1 MGCWEARGTVLCW
14 EARGTVLHT
23 TSAPRTLAALRSWS
37 GSWEESRCPA
47 PAPGVLSPSPLPR
60 PLMAAPHLHRG
71 LWVSELLP
79 QIVLTQPKLQSYNIY
94 VPPGDASVV
103 GFYKFP
109 G

>member
-1 MGCWEARGTVLCW
+1 MGCWGGSRD
-14 EARGTVLHT
+14 
-23 TSAPRTLAALRSWS
+23 SASRHECPCTLAALRSWS

-47 PAPGVLSPSPLPR
+47 PAPGVLSLSPLPR

-71 LWVSELLP
+71 FWVSEILP
-79 QIVLTQPKLQSYNIY
+79 QIVLTRPKLQSYNIY